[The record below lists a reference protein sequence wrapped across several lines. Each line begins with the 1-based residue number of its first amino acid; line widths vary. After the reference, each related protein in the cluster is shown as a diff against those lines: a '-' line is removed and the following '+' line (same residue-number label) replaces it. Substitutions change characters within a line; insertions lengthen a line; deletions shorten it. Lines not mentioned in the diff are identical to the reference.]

1 VEAIV
6 AGRNE
11 AFGAMSHGPR
21 SRSFLAEN
29 PKIPE
34 SLLNRENNRE
44 FGESAAS
51 SNYDSSV
58 DFAEKEPLAA
68 KNPVGRT
75 GNFWLVTGNLVRV
88 TGIEGNRPQAVQF
101 AHAYFQI
108 LAAQR
113 TRIRIQRRSSGDEGR
128 DVGREVIGREQIA
141 RVPLS

>member
-88 TGIEGNRPQAVQF
+88 TGIEGKRPQTVQL
-101 AHAYFQI
+101 AHAYI
-108 LAAQR
+108 
-113 TRIRIQRRSSGDEGR
+113 
-128 DVGREVIGREQIA
+128 
-141 RVPLS
+141 